1 MIDGKSLVFIS
12 IESLD
17 VTPGR
22 NVVLPF
28 WTGYTSLFGQMF
40 VLVHRCVI
48 THGWVRACFCCV
60 LVCVKHLCA
69 FVLAWV
75 QAYVG
80 AYASCVLGV
89 CTKDI

>member
-1 MIDGKSLVFIS
+1 MFIS
-12 IESLD
+12 AESLD
-17 VTPGR
+17 VTPRR

-40 VLVHRCVI
+40 VLVHRRVVI
-48 THGWVRACFCCV
+48 IRGRVHVCFCRV
-60 LVCVKHLCA
+60 LVCVKLSCA

-75 QAYVG
+75 QAYVR

-89 CTKDI
+89 STKDI